1 MGISQQIGASSII
14 KPGVVDNTAAR
25 PASPYEGQV
34 IYQKDTDEIL
44 AYNGTSWTR
53 PANMPWGIVDATAGG
68 TSGKGYFKSSSN
80 FSITTTETD
89 VTGATVTFNAVS
101 TRLYRATFSAFYQES
116 DAGSRLI
123 LTIQDAA
130 NNYFSSTQQ
139 VMPSASQ
146 YGNITFVYLF
156 SGVSGSI
163 TRKVRALV
171 TAGTGTMFGS
181 STASSSFTIEDIGP
195 A

>member
-1 MGISQQIGASSII
+1 MAISNNSTGLR
-14 KPGVVDNTAAR
+14 PGVCTSTTRPTA
-25 PASPYEGQV
+25 PYEGQM
-34 IYQKDTDEIL
+34 IYETDTDKVL
-44 AYNGTSWTR
+44 VWNGTAWY
-53 PANMPWGIVDATAGG
+53 PNWNMPWGIVDATAGG

-101 TRLYRATFSAFYQES
+101 TRLYRATFSAFYQQS
-116 DAGSRLI
+116 DAVSRLI
-123 LTIQDAA
+123 LTIQDAS

-139 VMPSASQ
+139 VMPNNSQ

-181 STASSSFTIEDIGP
+181 STASSSFTIEYIGP